1 MDIAATANAI
11 LTGEQI
17 LSGNALELGNIDNSV
32 TFAGDI
38 ATEASGAIGLNM
50 ISGDFNLQ
58 KNAAVLALIA
68 DTTASETYADTSL
81 LQSLFGQ
88 ALGSV
93 HMRNAVSVDLN
104 ATGDVAGNVGL
115 NAASGAFNTQSN
127 AIAIAAA
134 PGSMLAQSFAGLEQ
148 HAQQNRSTHQDV
160 VNDVAATIIWIASAG
175 ISG

>member
-1 MDIAATANAI
+1 LDIAATANAI

-115 NAASGAFNTQSN
+115 NAASGAFNTRAMRSRS
-127 AIAIAAA
+127 
-134 PGSMLAQSFAGLEQ
+134 PRRLE
-148 HAQQNRSTHQDV
+148 ACSRNPLPVWSSTHSRIVRHTKTSSTTWQRP
-160 VNDVAATIIWIASAG
+160 S
-175 ISG
+175 SG